1 MTASPS
7 SPSVSGP
14 ECVSGAD
21 PELARY
27 LAGHAAPA
35 ACADALIRDAQGRI
49 LLVDPTYK
57 AGWDLPG
64 GMLEDEEPAVALVR
78 EVREELGLTIEVGRL
93 LAVDAVPA
101 GVYGRTVLAFLYA
114 GHVRGECDAADLTL
128 QDSEIR
134 AAGFF
139 GVEEALEL
147 LPEQLGRRLAA
158 ALRAGSGSHTA
169 VLRDG
174 HRPPVRERD
183 HYALLPAPMM
193 AATALVTD
201 TAGRVLVLDPTYK
214 EHLELPGGMVEA
226 GESPARAAARELA
239 EEWGLGSFLDVPV
252 GRLLAVDT
260 SPASARGCGRALTCM
275 VFAVPPLTPEAA
287 ASLVFAD
294 GEIRAAYWMERDEAV
309 RRLPARLAARVV
321 AGLDALASG
330 GIIHLE
336 NGVPVTVP
344 PELILRERATRARAR
359 MVERLE
365 TRGLLTDPR
374 LRHALLAVRRETLLP
389 RCYIRRPTAAGQPPA
404 WQLLDGADPRDRAE
418 WLERIYDGDSV
429 PVRHGGEPLD
439 GPERG
444 RIVTGGGFTAMSTG
458 MDTVVEGLEAL
469 KVVDGDR
476 VLELGTGPGL
486 VAAALCEIL
495 GDTAVTTVETDP
507 HLAEAARTRLALLGH
522 RPRVVVGDGLSGCPG
537 ERFDKILLSF
547 AVRCLPQALLEQ
559 LADGGTLLAPVT
571 TGFAGRPGV
580 AEVHR
585 TGQELTAVLRP
596 VASGHRPGRG
606 LELFVLPT
614 RRPEGPVRVR
624 TSTLV
629 LPTRA
634 EAGFWLAVGHLLPG
648 VVQETGADRVALYA
662 PADGSSVTARPEDDA
677 WRVEQTGPRDIW
689 QELENVH
696 ARWLRAGR
704 PEHYR
709 IDLSDPMTQRV
720 TGGSG
725 PHPLEWEFPP
735 TPPAA
740 VPPGRREADASA
752 LTTDALCATEPTA
765 TRSTH

>member
-1 MTASPS
+1 MTVSPS
-7 SPSVSGP
+7 TDR
-14 ECVSGAD
+14 VSGAD

-35 ACADALIRDAQGRI
+35 ACADALIRDDQGRI

-78 EVREELGLTIEVGRL
+78 EIHEELGLTIEVGRL

-114 GHVRGECDAADLTL
+114 GHVQGECDAADLTL

-139 GVEEALEL
+139 AEEEALEL
-147 LPEQLGRRLAA
+147 LPEQLGRRLVA

-174 HRPPVRERD
+174 RRPPVRERD

-201 TAGRVLVLDPTYK
+201 TAGRVLVLDPGYK

-226 GESPARAAARELA
+226 GESPARAAARELV
-239 EEWGLGSFLDVPV
+239 EELGLSVPV

-260 SPASARGCGRALTCM
+260 SPASARGYGRALTCM
-275 VFAVPPLTPEAA
+275 VFTVSPLTPEQAN
-287 ASLVFAD
+287 SLVFAD
-294 GEIRAAYWMERDEAV
+294 GEIRAAYWMDRDEAA
-309 RRLPARLAARVV
+309 RRLPVRLAARVT

-330 GIIHLE
+330 GVIHLE
-336 NGVPVTVP
+336 RGVPVTVP
-344 PELILRERATRARAR
+344 PELTVRERATQARAK
-359 MVERLE
+359 MVERLAAK
-365 TRGLLTDPR
+365 GLLTDVR

-404 WQLLDGADPRDRAE
+404 WQFLDGADPRDQAE
-418 WLERIYDGDSV
+418 WLEWIYDGDSV
-429 PVRHGGEPLD
+429 PVQHGGEPLD

-458 MDTVVEGLEAL
+458 MDTVVEGLQAL
-469 KVVDGDR
+469 NVVAGDQ

-495 GDTAVTTVETDP
+495 GDTAITSIETDP
-507 HLAEAARTRLALLGH
+507 YLAEAARTRLALLGH
-522 RPRVVVGDGLSGCPG
+522 RPRVVRGDGLSGCPG

-547 AVRCLPQALLEQ
+547 AVRSLPVALLEQ

-571 TGFAGRPGV
+571 TGFAGRP
-580 AEVHR
+580 ARATVHR
-585 TGQELTAVLRP
+585 TGQSLTAVLRP

-606 LELFVLPT
+606 LELVVPPT
-614 RRPEGPVRVR
+614 RCSDGPVTVR
-624 TSTLV
+624 TSTSV

-634 EAGFWLAVGHLLPG
+634 ETGFWLAVGHLLPG
-648 VVQETGADRVALYA
+648 VVHDTGADQVALYA
-662 PADGSSVTARPEDDA
+662 PADGSSVTARPEDGS
-677 WRVEQTGPRDIW
+677 WRVERTGPRDIW
-689 QELENVH
+689 RELEDVH
-696 ARWLRAGR
+696 ARWVRAGR
-704 PEHYR
+704 PDHYR
-709 IDLSDPMTQRV
+709 IDLSDSLTQRV

-725 PHPLEWEFPP
+725 QHPLEWELPS
-735 TPPAA
+735 TPLAA
-740 VPPGRREADASA
+740 VPPGRRAAEPGLTAADPAGGR
-752 LTTDALCATEPTA
+752 A
-765 TRSTH
+765 TR